1 MEIKVRA
8 WDKKEKK
15 MIENVGVFYSDNTA
29 YIYKYTSPALG
40 YVEVFVNAKYQDRFI
55 PMLYTNCKDIKG
67 KEIYEG
73 DIVSSAY
80 DKLIV
85 AFGNGSFY
93 LKSPSTNSYMDL
105 SSEIINWYGLKV
117 IGNVW
122 EHPNLLWGG
131 KNATK

>member
-55 PMLYTNCKDIKG
+55 PMLYTNCKDKNG
-67 KEIYEG
+67 KEIYEN
-73 DIVSSAY
+73 DIVKHPTY
-80 DKLIV
+80 PEFYYKIV
-85 AFGNGSFY
+85 WYYNGFIPLGINIDNY
-93 LKSPSTNSYMDL
+93 LFCENWEEL
-105 SSEIINWYGLKV
+105 EIIGNIYENPELLK
-117 IGNVW
+117 N
-122 EHPNLLWGG
+122 GG